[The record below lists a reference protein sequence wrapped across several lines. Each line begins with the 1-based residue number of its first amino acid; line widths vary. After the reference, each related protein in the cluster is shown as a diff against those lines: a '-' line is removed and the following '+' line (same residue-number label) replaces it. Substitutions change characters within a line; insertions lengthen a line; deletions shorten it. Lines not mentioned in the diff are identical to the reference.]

1 MAVLLDLLL
10 VLIFVVVP
18 VAAICMQNIP
28 ARLADV
34 TFRDTAPGNAWHL
47 VGQYAEGTFEQR
59 FGYPTG
65 YFQVDDKGTKQAERL
80 VMREAQPAGAITDGC
95 ALQVGAL
102 GLSGFEDGITTGCLM
117 FMAVAFVGAPFF
129 IVSTLDRF
137 FRFALRSRVDV
148 RFTRSG
154 PDTIASF
161 AFYGPGGYALRS
173 RYAQAFAKPEL
184 PTALTEIPVQMRGQA
199 PAGLDPRRGVA

>member
-1 MAVLLDLLL
+1 MDALIDILLI
-10 VLIFVVVP
+10 LILVVVP
-18 VAAICMQNIP
+18 IGAVCMQNIP

-34 TFRDTAPGNAWHL
+34 TFHDTAPDNAWHL

-65 YFQVDDKGTKQAERL
+65 YFYIDEKRTKQAERL

-95 ALQVGAL
+95 ALQVGSL
-102 GLSGFEDGITTGCLM
+102 GMSGFEEGCGTGCLM
-117 FMAVAFVGAPFF
+117 FVTVAVIGAPFF
-129 IVSTLDRF
+129 IVSLMDRF

-148 RFTRSG
+148 QFTRSG
-154 PDTIASF
+154 PDTLASF

-184 PTALTEIPVQMRGQA
+184 PAALTEIPVQLRAQS
-199 PAGLDPRRGVA
+199 PAGPDPEGAVA

>member
-1 MAVLLDLLL
+1 MGVILDILLI
-10 VLIFVVVP
+10 LILVVVP
-18 VAAICMQNIP
+18 IAAVCMQNIP

-34 TFRDTAPGNAWHL
+34 TFHDTAPDNAWRL

-65 YFQVDDKGTKQAERL
+65 YFYVDDKRTKHPERL
-80 VMREAQPAGAITDGC
+80 VMREAQPAGAVTDGC

-102 GLSGFEDGITTGCLM
+102 GLSGFEDGVAAGCLM
-117 FMAVAFVGAPFF
+117 FMTVAFIGAPFF
-129 IVSTLDRF
+129 IVSALDRF

-148 RFTRSG
+148 QFTPSG

-161 AFYGPGGYALRS
+161 AFYGPGGYSLRS

-184 PTALTEIPVQMRGQA
+184 PTALTQIPVQMRAHA
-199 PAGLDPRRGVA
+199 PADPDVEGNVA

>member
-1 MAVLLDLLL
+1 MAVLLNILL
-10 VLIFVVVP
+10 VIIFVLVP
-18 VAAICMQNIP
+18 IAALCLQNIP

-34 TFRDTAPGNAWHL
+34 TFRDTAPANALRL

-65 YFQVDDKGTKQAERL
+65 YFYVDDKRTREPERL

-102 GLSGFEDGITTGCLM
+102 GMSGFEDGVATGCLLM
-117 FMAVAFVGAPFF
+117 MAVGFIGAPFF
-129 IVSTLDRF
+129 IVSALDRF

-148 RFTRSG
+148 RFAPSG
-154 PDTIASF
+154 PDTVVSF

-184 PTALTEIPVQMRGQA
+184 PAALTEVPAQMRAQA
-199 PAGLDPRRGVA
+199 PASPSSEGAVA